1 MIGRMVSVTR
11 CVLSLDAGPFIVGID
26 RLVSS
31 RRCVIVGGVLG
42 SAGFI
47 IGSQSTTVLQLT
59 LSIVILSGS
68 NIYCSMVIYMNKLI
82 LMATVL

>member
-1 MIGRMVSVTR
+1 M
-11 CVLSLDAGPFIVGID
+11 SLDAGPFIAGID

-31 RRCVIVGGVLG
+31 RRCVVIVGGVLG

-47 IGSQSTTVLQLT
+47 IGSQSTTVLQLI
-59 LSIVILSGS
+59 LSLVILSGS
-68 NIYCSMVIYMNKLI
+68 NIYCSMVIYINKLI